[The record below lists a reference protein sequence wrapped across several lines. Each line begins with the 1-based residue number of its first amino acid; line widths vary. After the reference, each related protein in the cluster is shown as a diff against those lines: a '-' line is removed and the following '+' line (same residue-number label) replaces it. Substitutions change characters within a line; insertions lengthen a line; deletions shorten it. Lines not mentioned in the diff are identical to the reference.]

1 MYKSEEK
8 VRNFAFYRKVFFVG
22 VMDIPLYNA
31 LNLGLNKILINLR
44 NIIGKGPEN

>member
-1 MYKSEEK
+1 MSTT
-8 VRNFAFYRKVFFVG
+8 FVIPST
-22 VMDIPLYNA
+22 VSSWTNLDLNIINSLDISF